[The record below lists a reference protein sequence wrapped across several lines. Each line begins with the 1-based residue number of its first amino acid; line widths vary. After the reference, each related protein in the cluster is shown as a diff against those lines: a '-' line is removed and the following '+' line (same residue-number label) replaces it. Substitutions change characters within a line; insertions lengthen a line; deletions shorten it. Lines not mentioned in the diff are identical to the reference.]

1 MISLIEQIRTGSIW
15 NFPGGVHPAENKKQ
29 SNTTDIVH
37 ARLPEEIVLP
47 VKQHIGKPGNLL
59 VAVGDAVLKG
69 QQLTALE
76 TGFTLPV
83 HAPTSGVI
91 TAIEPRTTAHPSGLS
106 DVCVVIKPDG
116 LDSWVT
122 KHPVEDFSTKTSDE
136 LLDVIRQ
143 AGISGMGG
151 AGFPTAKKLQSG
163 LGRTDILIVNAAECE
178 PYITSDDK
186 LLQEHAEEVLKG
198 IEVVEHILQP
208 KLTVIGIE
216 DNKPD
221 AIKALEIA
229 AKDKD
234 IVIRVIPTKYPS
246 GGEKQLI
253 KILTN
258 KEVPAGGI
266 PADIGVLVQN
276 VGSLYSIKRAVID
289 GEPVVNRVVTLTGK
303 TFKQPRNVWALLGTP
318 VHELLEEFGY
328 KADKKLPRLI
338 LGGPMMGFTLPH
350 ANVPITKT
358 SNCILA
364 PTRREI
370 SPSTY
375 EMECIRCSACAEACP
390 ASLLPQQLQ
399 WHAKANELD
408 KCEELNIKDCIECGA
423 CAFVCPSEIPL
434 VQYYRQAKAEI
445 KTRKDEATAAERA
458 KIRFEEKNARMERD
472 KAERENRFKKAA
484 DNRRKDMKSADGD
497 DAIAAAIARV
507 KAQKTAAD
515 QTPNAEPAVKPA
527 VAAAI
532 AKAKAKQAAAQKAN
546 DAGPDNSE
554 MSKLREERKRQARER
569 KAQQAATDNPAENS
583 GDTKKDAVAAAIAR
597 AKAKKAQQA
606 ESASEASAESSGD
619 AKKDAVAAAIARA
632 KAKKAQQAE
641 STSDAPTESTG
652 DAKKDAVAAAIARA
666 KAKKAQQAESA
677 TQTESEA
684 PAESTGDAK
693 KDAVAAAIARAK
705 AKKAQQAE
713 SAAQTESEAPVKSSG
728 DAKKD
733 AVAAAIARAKAKKA
747 QQAES
752 ATQTASEAPAKSSG
766 DAKKDA
772 VAAAIARAKAK
783 KAQQAESATQTE
795 SEAPA
800 ESTGDAKKD
809 AVAAAIARAKA
820 KKAQQAESATQTESE
835 APAESTG
842 DAKKDAV
849 AAAIARAKA
858 KKAQQAES
866 ATLTESE
873 APVKSSGDA
882 KKDAVAAAIA
892 RAKAKKAQQAKQDQ
906 TAETP
911 EPVIEVEAEIQSEP
925 VDPKKAA
932 VAAAIARAKAKKA
945 QQAKQVEAEA
955 TAPEAVVEI
964 EVEAEIRSE
973 PVDPKKAAVAAAI
986 ARAKARKAQQEQDK
1000 KNNEEKE

>member
-1 MISLIEQIRTGSIW
+1 MLSLIEQIRTGSIW
-15 NFPGGVHPAENKKQ
+15 SFPGGVHPAENKKQ
-29 SNTTDIVH
+29 SNTTAIVH

-59 VAVGDAVLKG
+59 VAAGDTVLKG
-69 QQLTALE
+69 QQLTALD

-106 DVCVVIKPDG
+106 ELSVVIKPDG
-116 LDSWVT
+116 LDAWIERN
-122 KHPVEDFSTKTSDE
+122 PVEDFSKKTSDE
-136 LLDVIRQ
+136 LLDIVRQ

-198 IEVVEHILQP
+198 IEIVEHILQP

-216 DNKPD
+216 DNKPA
-221 AIKALEIA
+221 AIKALEVA

-276 VGSLYSIKRAVID
+276 VGSLYSIKRAVIN

-370 SPSTY
+370 APSTY

-445 KTRKDEATAAERA
+445 KTRKDEAAAAERA

-484 DNRRKDMKSADGD
+484 DNRRKDMKTSGGD

-507 KAQKTAAD
+507 KAQKAAAD
-515 QTPNAEPAVKPA
+515 QAPNEEPAVKPA

-532 AKAKAKQAAAQKAN
+532 AKAKAKQAAALKENGAE
-546 DAGPDNSE
+546 PDNSE

-569 KAQQAATDNPAENS
+569 KAQQASAETQADNSGEGKKDAVAAAIARAKAKKAQQAASASGAPAESSGAPAESS
-583 GDTKKDAVAAAIAR
+583 GDAKKDTVAAAIARAKAKKAQQAEPTSEAPAESSSDAKKDAVAAAIAR

-606 ESASEASAESSGD
+606 ESASDAPVESSGD

-641 STSDAPTESTG
+641 S
-652 DAKKDAVAAAIARA
+652 AA
-666 KAKKAQQAESA
+666 
-677 TQTESEA
+677 EA
-684 PAESTGDAK
+684 PIE
-693 KDAVAAAIARAK
+693 
-705 AKKAQQAE
+705 
-713 SAAQTESEAPVKSSG
+713 SSG

-747 QQAES
+747 QQTKQAETEETHES
-752 ATQTASEAPAKSSG
+752 AIEVEAGIKSEQVDS
-766 DAKKDA
+766 
-772 VAAAIARAKAK
+772 K
-783 KAQQAESATQTE
+783 KA
-795 SEAPA
+795 
-800 ESTGDAKKD
+800 
-809 AVAAAIARAKA
+809 
-820 KKAQQAESATQTESE
+820 
-835 APAESTG
+835 
-842 DAKKDAV
+842 
-849 AAAIARAKA
+849 
-858 KKAQQAES
+858 
-866 ATLTESE
+866 
-873 APVKSSGDA
+873 
-882 KKDAVAAAIA
+882 AVAAAIA
-892 RAKAKKAQQAKQDQ
+892 RAKAKKAQQAKQ
-906 TAETP
+906 AETEEMP
-911 EPVIEVEAEIQSEP
+911 EPVIGIEAEAQQESA
-925 VDPKKAA
+925 DPKKAA

-945 QQAKQVEAEA
+945 QQAKQVEAPEIA
-955 TAPEAVVEI
+955 PEPVAEKETEMVAKAQSQPVNPKKAAVAAAIARAKAKKAQQAKQVEVQEVAPEAVAEPLI
-964 EVEAEIRSE
+964 EKETVIESE
-973 PVDPKKAAVAAAI
+973 TQSQPVDPKKAAVAAAI
-986 ARAKARKAQQEQDK
+986 ARAKARKAQQELDK

>member
-964 EVEAEIRSE
+964 EMEAEIRSE

>member
-116 LDSWVT
+116 LDAWVA

-186 LLQEHAEEVLKG
+186 LLQEHADEVLKG

-507 KAQKTAAD
+507 KAQKATAD
-515 QTPNAEPAVKPA
+515 QDTSAEPTVKPA

-532 AKAKAKQAAAQKAN
+532 ARAKAKQAAAQKESN
-546 DAGPDNSE
+546 SEPDNSE

-569 KAQQAATDNPAENS
+569 KAQQAATDNPTESS
-583 GDTKKDAVAAAIAR
+583 GDGKKDAVAAAIAR
-597 AKAKKAQQA
+597 AKAKKAQQT
-606 ESASEASAESSGD
+606 ESASEAPVEKSGD

-632 KAKKAQQAE
+632 KAKKAQQ
-641 STSDAPTESTG
+641 TES
-652 DAKKDAVAAAIARA
+652 A
-666 KAKKAQQAESA
+666 
-677 TQTESEA
+677 
-684 PAESTGDAK
+684 
-693 KDAVAAAIARAK
+693 
-705 AKKAQQAE
+705 
-713 SAAQTESEAPVKSSG
+713 SEAPVEKS
-728 DAKKD
+728 
-733 AVAAAIARAKAKKA
+733 
-747 QQAES
+747 
-752 ATQTASEAPAKSSG
+752 
-766 DAKKDA
+766 
-772 VAAAIARAKAK
+772 
-783 KAQQAESATQTE
+783 
-795 SEAPA
+795 
-800 ESTGDAKKD
+800 
-809 AVAAAIARAKA
+809 
-820 KKAQQAESATQTESE
+820 
-835 APAESTG
+835 G

-873 APVKSSGDA
+873 APVESTGDAKKDAVAVAIARAKAKKAQQAESATQTENEAPAENSGDA
-882 KKDAVAAAIA
+882 RKDAVAAAIA
-892 RAKAKKAQQAKQDQ
+892 RAKAKKAQQAKQVE
-906 TAETP
+906 AEAIAP
-911 EPVIEVEAEIQSEP
+911 EIEVEAEIQSEP

-932 VAAAIARAKAKKA
+932 VAAAIARAKARKA
-945 QQAKQVEAEA
+945 QQAKQDESEETPEPVVELEAE
-955 TAPEAVVEI
+955 TQQ
-964 EVEAEIRSE
+964 E

>member
-106 DVCVVIKPDG
+106 EMCVVIKPDR
-116 LDSWVT
+116 LDTWIEKNSVA
-122 KHPVEDFSTKTSDE
+122 DFSTKTSDE

-641 STSDAPTESTG
+641 SASEASAESSG

-684 PAESTGDAK
+684 PTESSDDAKKEAVAAAIARAKAKKAQQAESATQTESEAPVESSGDAK

-752 ATQTASEAPAKSSG
+752 ATQTASEAP
-766 DAKKDA
+766 
-772 VAAAIARAKAK
+772 V
-783 KAQQAESATQTE
+783 
-795 SEAPA
+795 

-820 KKAQQAESATQTESE
+820 KKAQQAESSTQ
-835 APAESTG
+835 
-842 DAKKDAV
+842 
-849 AAAIARAKA
+849 
-858 KKAQQAES
+858 
-866 ATLTESE
+866 TESE

-892 RAKAKKAQQAKQDQ
+892 RAKAKKAQQAKQDE
-906 TAETP
+906 TTETP
-911 EPVIEVEAEIQSEP
+911 EPVVEAETQQES

-945 QQAKQVEAEA
+945 QQAKQVEAQA
-955 TAPEAVVEI
+955 TAPEI
-964 EVEAEIRSE
+964 EVEAETQSE

>member
-15 NFPGGVHPAENKKQ
+15 TFPGGVHPAENKKQ

-59 VAVGDAVLKG
+59 VAAGDTVLKG
-69 QQLTALE
+69 QQLTALD

-106 DVCVVIKPDG
+106 ELSVVIKPDS
-116 LDSWVT
+116 LDAWIERN
-122 KHPVEDFSTKTSDE
+122 PVEDFSTKTSDE

-198 IEVVEHILQP
+198 IEIVEHILQP

-216 DNKPD
+216 DNKPA
-221 AIKALEIA
+221 AIKALEVA

-370 SPSTY
+370 APSTY

-445 KTRKDEATAAERA
+445 KTRKDEAAAAERA

-484 DNRRKDMKSADGD
+484 DNRRKDMKTSGGD

-507 KAQKTAAD
+507 KAQKAAAE
-515 QTPNAEPAVKPA
+515 QAPNEEPAVKPA

-532 AKAKAKQAAAQKAN
+532 AKAKAKQAAALKENGAE
-546 DAGPDNSE
+546 PDNSE

-569 KAQQAATDNPAENS
+569 KAQQASAETQADNSGEGKKDAVAAAIARAKAKKAQQAEAASEAPAESS
-583 GDTKKDAVAAAIAR
+583 GDVKKDAVAAAIARAKAKKVQQAEAASEAPVESTGDAKKDAVAAAIAR

-606 ESASEASAESSGD
+606 ESVTDAPAESSGD

-641 STSDAPTESTG
+641 
-652 DAKKDAVAAAIARA
+652 AA
-666 KAKKAQQAESA
+666 
-677 TQTESEA
+677 SEA
-684 PAESTGDAK
+684 PAE
-693 KDAVAAAIARAK
+693 
-705 AKKAQQAE
+705 
-713 SAAQTESEAPVKSSG
+713 SSG

-747 QQAES
+747 QQ
-752 ATQTASEAPAKSSG
+752 TK
-766 DAKKDA
+766 
-772 VAAAIARAKAK
+772 
-783 KAQQAESATQTE
+783 QAETE
-795 SEAPA
+795 EM
-800 ESTGDAKKD
+800 
-809 AVAAAIARAKA
+809 
-820 KKAQQAESATQTESE
+820 
-835 APAESTG
+835 
-842 DAKKDAV
+842 
-849 AAAIARAKA
+849 
-858 KKAQQAES
+858 
-866 ATLTESE
+866 
-873 APVKSSGDA
+873 
-882 KKDAVAAAIA
+882 
-892 RAKAKKAQQAKQDQ
+892 
-906 TAETP
+906 P
-911 EPVIEVEAEIQSEP
+911 EPVIEVEAETQQAA
-925 VDPKKAA
+925 DPKKAA

-945 QQAKQVEAEA
+945 QQAKQVEAQEI
-955 TAPEAVVEI
+955 APEPVTEKETEVV
-964 EVEAEIRSE
+964 AETQSQ

-986 ARAKARKAQQEQDK
+986 ARAKARKAQQELDK

>member
-59 VAVGDAVLKG
+59 VAVGDTVLKG
-69 QQLTALE
+69 QQLTALD

-83 HAPTSGVI
+83 HAPTSGVV

-106 DVCVVIKPDG
+106 EMCVVIKPDG
-116 LDSWVT
+116 LNTWVE
-122 KHPVEDFSTKTSDE
+122 KHPVEDFSSKTSDE

-198 IEVVEHILQP
+198 IEIVEHILQP

-289 GEPVVNRVVTLTGK
+289 GEPVINRVVTLTGK

-445 KTRKDEATAAERA
+445 KTRKDEAAAAERA

-484 DNRRKDMKSADGD
+484 DSRRKDMKTSGGD

-507 KAQKTAAD
+507 KAQKAAAD
-515 QTPNAEPAVKPA
+515 QTPNEEPAVKPA

-546 DAGPDNSE
+546 GAEPDNSE

-569 KAQQAATDNPAENS
+569 KAQQAAAGTSTESS
-583 GDTKKDAVAAAIAR
+583 GDDKKKDAVAAAIARAKAKKAQQAESTSDAPVESTGDAKKDAVAAAIAR

-606 ESASEASAESSGD
+606 ESATEAPTESSGD

-641 STSDAPTESTG
+641 STSDAPVESTG

-677 TQTESEA
+677 SDVLTE
-684 PAESTGDAK
+684 
-693 KDAVAAAIARAK
+693 
-705 AKKAQQAE
+705 
-713 SAAQTESEAPVKSSG
+713 SSG

-733 AVAAAIARAKAKKA
+733 AVAAAIARAKVKKA
-747 QQAES
+747 QQ
-752 ATQTASEAPAKSSG
+752 TK
-766 DAKKDA
+766 
-772 VAAAIARAKAK
+772 
-783 KAQQAESATQTE
+783 QAE
-795 SEAPA
+795 
-800 ESTGDAKKD
+800 
-809 AVAAAIARAKA
+809 
-820 KKAQQAESATQTESE
+820 
-835 APAESTG
+835 
-842 DAKKDAV
+842 
-849 AAAIARAKA
+849 
-858 KKAQQAES
+858 
-866 ATLTESE
+866 TL
-873 APVKSSGDA
+873 
-882 KKDAVAAAIA
+882 
-892 RAKAKKAQQAKQDQ
+892 
-906 TAETP
+906 ETP
-911 EPVIEVEAEIQSEP
+911 EPVIEVEAETQQES

-945 QQAKQVEAEA
+945 QQAKQTETAEAPEPVLEVVADAQPEAVDPKKAAVAAAIARAKAKKAQQAKPVEAEEI
-955 TAPEAVVEI
+955 APEPVAEPLVEKETVVES
-964 EVEAEIRSE
+964 EAQSE

-986 ARAKARKAQQEQDK
+986 ARAKARKAQQELDK